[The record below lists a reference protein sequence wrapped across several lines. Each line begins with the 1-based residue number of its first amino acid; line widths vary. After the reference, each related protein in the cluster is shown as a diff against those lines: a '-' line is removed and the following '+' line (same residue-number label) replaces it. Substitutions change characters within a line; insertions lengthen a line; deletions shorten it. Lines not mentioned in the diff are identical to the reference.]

1 MTQSLGIIPSQGVL
15 GLQHEGCSSEDERMP
30 DLAAIVARNVRAERH
45 RHGWRQRDLAERMGW
60 SVGMV
65 SDTES
70 GQRRIGV
77 EDLPVLCRALEI
89 PLSQL
94 LHGADASDLAAIDL
108 SWSPHSS

>member
-1 MTQSLGIIPSQGVL
+1 
-15 GLQHEGCSSEDERMP
+15 MP
-30 DLAAIVARNVRAERH
+30 DLAAVVARNIRAERH
-45 RHGWRQRDLAERMGW
+45 RHGWRQRDLADRMGW

-77 EDLPVLCRALEI
+77 EDLPVLCRALGI

-94 LHGADASDLAAIDL
+94 LYGADAEDLAAVDL
-108 SWSPHSS
+108 SWPPRRS

>member
-1 MTQSLGIIPSQGVL
+1 
-15 GLQHEGCSSEDERMP
+15 MP

-94 LHGADASDLAAIDL
+94 LHGADAADLAAIDL
-108 SWSPHSS
+108 SWAPPPS